1 MHLLKRCMN
10 SVWPNDERLI
20 DNDTTSCVLFFFFY
34 FFATLVPKCNLKTGK
49 PRCDPSDESSNSSAA
64 TGTIRVGGRGDWTSE
79 PPVCASTT
87 VSTAN
92 KADRYIYDS
101 TQWMCCYCVSAVPPI
116 VISLTFCDSA
126 CNWSDASL
134 RRKWKPTISIV
145 EVGQRPVSRS
155 FIRRNGQWKESQ
167 VIANRSQISYSLPL
181 PCYSP
186 PLRHLEKSVK
196 IRLHEIAY

>member
-92 KADRYIYDS
+92 KADRYIY
-101 TQWMCCYCVSAVPPI
+101 TA
-116 VISLTFCDSA
+116 
-126 CNWSDASL
+126 ASL
-134 RRKWKPTISIV
+134 RRKSKPTISIV